1 MVTCSKCNSINVKVS
16 SMDFATAKPEGMPAD
31 KHTLNKFS
39 FWCYECNNTWIS
51 DPQSQ
56 RDYLDYVWLRD
67 RTTMVVRDMGKDG
80 SYHPSSI
87 IDSGEL
93 MRCDELAKKIISSY
107 KHMLDLPPEEWLS
120 IEEDAR

>member
-1 MVTCSKCNSINVKVS
+1 
-16 SMDFATAKPEGMPAD
+16 MDFARVKPEGIPAE
-31 KHTLNKFS
+31 KHTLSKFS
-39 FWCYECNNTWIS
+39 FWCHDCDHTWVS

-67 RTTMVVRDMGKDG
+67 RTTMVAHDMGKDG
-80 SYHPSSI
+80 SYQPSPT
-87 IDSGEL
+87 IDGEEL
-93 MRCDELAKKIISSY
+93 MRRDELAKKIISSY